1 MPLFKTSFV
10 RKITIFLAAAILS
23 VSAMAA
29 PDFNQNQKLANQ
41 GDAAAQYNLGLM
53 YDKGEGVRQDYLK
66 ARQWYEKAANQGYA
80 QAQFNLGVIYYH
92 GKGVRQ
98 NIATAKEFFGKACD
112 NGFQEGC
119 DNYRKLNQR

>member
-1 MPLFKTSFV
+1 
-10 RKITIFLAAAILS
+10 
-23 VSAMAA
+23 
-29 PDFNQNQKLANQ
+29 
-41 GDAAAQYNLGLM
+41 M

-98 NIATAKEFFGKACD
+98 NIATAKELFGKACD